1 MTRGKFAVA
10 PIAICH
16 CCGQLVGVGGGVIGG
31 VVGSVVAVGALG
43 NLCGIKEFDCVFANI
58 GQGWSV

>member
-10 PIAICH
+10 AVAIGH
-16 CCGQLVGVGGGVIGG
+16 SCGQLVGG
-31 VVGSVVAVGALG
+31 VVCGVVAVGALG